1 MNGGVGSMEN
11 LIEINISWK
20 VFHSL
25 PLKTNQTIVM
35 VLLSIS
41 LSLHKIDKNLR
52 EVFIWIY
59 IQKDLLS
66 FGIC

>member
-25 PLKTNQTIVM
+25 PLKTKQTIVM